1 MNNAEKKTKKMRE
14 HYEELKAKIMKEQE
28 ENKTKRTKFSDVD
41 SQNVFAEWWLSISI
55 TDFTHSGSSKFYL
68 WSF

>member
-41 SQNVFAEWWLSISI
+41 SQNVFAE
-55 TDFTHSGSSKFYL
+55 
-68 WSF
+68 